1 MTQHD
6 DSGKLA
12 WLTQRLVRAQISRRE
27 FLGRTAAMG
36 LSAAVAG
43 SFAGRAVQA
52 AGPKKGGLLK
62 LAMAHGETSDTLDP
76 ATLVNGYQWA
86 LGYAHRNALTTLVA
100 GGRVAPSLAESW
112 ESSPDATTWTF
123 KLRKG
128 VEFHNGKSLTSEDV
142 IESINH
148 HRTEDSKS
156 FLKPIAAEIETL
168 KADGKGGLV
177 FSLKAGNADF
187 PYMMASAGFTVCPA
201 KPEGGIDW
209 QSGIGTGGYVLE
221 DHDPG
226 VRAHLKRYPNYW
238 TDELA
243 HADEVDFLT
252 IHDATARTNALVTGE
267 VHAIDQVDLK
277 TAALLARKE
286 GIEVE
291 ETAGPLH
298 FVFPMRTDTAPFD
311 DNNVRLALKH
321 AIDREELLQ
330 KILRGH
336 GTIGNDSPIGPSYR
350 FHAAEL
356 EQHAYDPD
364 KARHYLKQAGLS
376 ELKVDL
382 RAAESAF
389 PGAVDAA
396 VLYKERAAKCGITIN
411 VVREPNDGYWSNVWM
426 KQPWCASYWGGYTT
440 ESEMFTTGYA
450 EGAAWNDTFWSHERF
465 AKLMAE
471 AKAEL
476 DDNKR
481 REMYGEMQ
489 RIVRDEGGALIPL
502 FANDVL
508 ARSDKVAHGELAA
521 DRGFDGRHIIERWWL
536 V

>member
-1 MTQHD
+1 MSARDHK
-6 DSGKLA
+6 GPLNH
-12 WLTQRLVRAQISRRE
+12 LTGARVSRRE
-27 FLGRTAAMG
+27 FLGRTAAVG
-36 LSAAVAG
+36 LAAGLAPAL
-43 SFAGRAVQA
+43 AGRAARA
-52 AGPKKGGLLK
+52 ATPKKGGVLR
-62 LAMAHGETSDTLDP
+62 LAMGHGATSDTLDP

-86 LGYAHRNALTTLVA
+86 LGYAHRNALTTLEA
-100 GGRVAPSLAESW
+100 GGKLAPSLAESW
-112 ESSPDATTWTF
+112 ESTPDAATWTF

-128 VEFHNGKSLTSEDV
+128 VEFHNGKSLTAEDV
-142 IESINH
+142 IASVNH
-148 HRTEDSKS
+148 HRTEDTKS
-156 FLKPIAAEIETL
+156 FLKPIAGEIESL
-168 KADGKGGLV
+168 KADGADTLV
-177 FSLKAGNADF
+177 FVLKAGNADF
-187 PYMMASAGFTVCPA
+187 PYAMASAGFTVCPA
-201 KPEGGIDW
+201 KAEGGIDW
-209 QSGIGTGGYVLE
+209 QSGIGTGGYVLKDYE
-221 DHDPG
+221 PG
-226 VRAHLKRYPNYW
+226 VRANLERYPNYW

-243 HADEVDFLT
+243 HADAVEFLT
-252 IHDATARTNALVTGE
+252 IHDAAARTNALVTGE

-277 TAALLARKE
+277 TASLLGRRP
-286 GIEVE
+286 GIAVE

-336 GTIGNDSPIGPSYR
+336 GTVGNDTPIGPSYR
-350 FHAAEL
+350 FYAKEL
-356 EQHAYDPD
+356 EQNAYDPD
-364 KARHYLKQAGLS
+364 KARHFLKQAGLDT
-376 ELKVDL
+376 LKVDL
-382 RAAESAF
+382 NAAESAF

-396 VLYKERAAKCGITIN
+396 VLYKEHAAKAGIELN

-426 KQPWCASYWGGYTT
+426 KKPWCASYWGGYTT

-450 EGAAWNDTFWSHERF
+450 PGAAWNDTFWSHDRF
-465 AKLMAE
+465 VKIMAE

-476 DDNKR
+476 DDAKR
-481 REMYGEMQ
+481 RGMYVEMQ

-508 ARSDKVAHGELAA
+508 ARSDKVAHGPLAA